1 MIQLNVGKKELRI
14 EEKRE
19 FILMKKRISKQISVL
34 INLKNHLMRMSL
46 VHNVVLENVMRK
58 RKKNLR
64 IMRKLILMI
73 LKQTITM
80 TLKITKM
87 TTKKN
92 QSKRKNL
99 KKRMALFL
107 NSKDYSVLIKKKM
120 KNFQMMNIQMKKMKT
135 MMKLRTIKHIQ
146 NVRNENKEKNLE

>member
-146 NVRNENKEKNLE
+146 SVRNENKEKNLE